1 MPVVSRDRISQSIK
15 VISHVF
21 ISFISASLRDGEC
34 GSKLLS
40 YIWSAID
47 QSGNSEY
54 QHLLIYLLNAL
65 CQTYFNQLQRWLYEG
80 EIDELNNELFV
91 ICCSEKT
98 LNHRSKEFFDRGFH
112 VRSSMVPG
120 FLDGYEK
127 AILQCGKYNRLL
139 KTYREDVRKTYKAN
153 QNILRPISLF

>member
-1 MPVVSRDRISQSIK
+1 MPVVSADRISHSIK

-21 ISFISASLRDGEC
+21 IITAALREGES

-47 QSGNSEY
+47 QSGNNEY

-80 EIDELNNELFV
+80 EIDEHHNELFV
-91 ICCSEKT
+91 TCCSEKT

-139 KTYREDVRKTYKAN
+139 KTYREDVRKTITAN
-153 QNILRPISLF
+153 LGILKPITLF